1 MANYTES
8 DRLAGLKVAILIT
21 DGFEQVEMTEP
32 RKKLNNNG
40 ADTKIVSPK
49 TGTRVR
55 AWNFTNWGEDFHV
68 DVGLHHAD
76 PDKFD
81 ALLLPGGV
89 INPDTLRMDARAVD
103 FVRAFFDAGKPVAV
117 ICHGPWTIIEADRAR
132 GRRMT
137 SWPSLRTD
145 LRNAG
150 AEWVDVPVVVDGD
163 QLVCSRQPDDIPE
176 FNKAMVDVFAQR
188 VPTHH

>member
-32 RKKLNNNG
+32 RKKLDVNG
-40 ADTKIVSPK
+40 AETKIVSAK
-49 TGTRVR
+49 TPRVR
-55 AWNFTNWGEDFHV
+55 AWDFTNWGKAFHV
-68 DVGLHHAD
+68 DLGLHHAD

-81 ALLLPGGV
+81 ALHLPGGV
-89 INPDTLRMDARAVD
+89 MNPDTLRTDLRAGE
-103 FVRAFFDAGKPVAV
+103 FVRAFFDVGKPVAV

-150 AEWVDVPVVVDGD
+150 AEWVNEPVVVDGD
-163 QLVCSRQPDDIPE
+163 QLVSSRQPDDIPQ
-176 FNKAMVDVFAQR
+176 FNKAMVDIFAQR
-188 VPTHH
+188 VAVHH

>member
-32 RKKLNNNG
+32 RKKLD
-40 ADTKIVSPK
+40 AQRCRD
-49 TGTRVR
+49 
-55 AWNFTNWGEDFHV
+55 EDRLTE
-68 DVGLHHAD
+68 DAARPRVGLHQLGRGVPRRRRPAPCATRQVRRASPARRRAEPRHAAD
-76 PDKFD
+76 G
-81 ALLLPGGV
+81 L
-89 INPDTLRMDARAVD
+89 RAVD

-150 AEWVDVPVVVDGD
+150 AEWVDEPVVVDGD
-163 QLVCSRQPDDIPE
+163 QLVCSRQPDDIPQ
-176 FNKAMVDVFAQR
+176 FNKAWSTSLRSACR
-188 VPTHH
+188 RIH